1 MIAQNVGC
9 CRHEFTSGTYTFTV
23 SGVSTTSNYILMVYI
38 TNERLLNPNEQ
49 LTIGQAGFLP
59 ACASSSPNLLRSLRK
74 LHEIS
79 RMLLQNSMMNMLS
92 EYLSQAYLSAAYITK
107 TSCLLLPQFLL
118 DCCNVD
124 PSSCSA
130 LKQKY
135 PTLADNDN
143 STNPNFCYIHGNVC
157 SRQAQL
163 D

>member
-1 MIAQNVGC
+1 MCQLLTQSSKKFEEVTQN
-9 CRHEFTSGTYTFTV
+9 
-23 SGVSTTSNYILMVYI
+23 
-38 TNERLLNPNEQ
+38 Q
-49 LTIGQAGFLP
+49 QDA
-59 ACASSSPNLLRSLRK
+59 
-74 LHEIS
+74 
-79 RMLLQNSMMNMLS
+79 LQNSMMNMLS
-92 EYLSQAYLSAAYITK
+92 EFLSQAYLSAAYITK
-107 TSCLLLPQFLL
+107 TSCLLLSQFLL